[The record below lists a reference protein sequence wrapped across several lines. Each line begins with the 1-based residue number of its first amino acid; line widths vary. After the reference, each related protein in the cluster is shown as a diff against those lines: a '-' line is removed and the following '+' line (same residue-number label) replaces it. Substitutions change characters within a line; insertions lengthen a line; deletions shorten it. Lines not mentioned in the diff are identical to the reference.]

1 MKSKNKINMYILKQK
16 KIFLLLVIIAILFFI
31 YSCSPKRLPNY
42 ITSPHPINKT
52 KLLRKLKQRAHR
64 IHSISSTALV
74 QISYN
79 GKALPWIRCRLF
91 WSKFQNRV
99 VIRIIGMGFFGQKI
113 FDFLAGRQVIYL
125 YIPSKGK
132 VFTSSYTE
140 AAIILGFDPFLL
152 GQELKWILNPYSL
165 INRKSRRLNINK
177 IYAWL
182 RVDIGNFRYA
192 RERIDPFDISIKNL
206 SLPQLRI
213 SYQNYAYFTSKVYY
227 PQYIVISS
235 KIRPLIIKIK
245 LISILVNNI
254 SCANSVFNE
263 APFLRLPQAPLSLL
277 FMNIT

>member
-1 MKSKNKINMYILKQK
+1 MYISKYK
-16 KIFLLLVIIAILFFI
+16 KILFIIAVILFFT

-42 ITSPHPINKT
+42 TSSQKPINKT
-52 KLLRKLKQRAHR
+52 LLLKKLKQRAR
-64 IHSISSTALV
+64 SLHSISSTALV

-79 GKALPWIRCRLF
+79 GRALPWIRCRLY

-113 FDFLAGRQVIYL
+113 FDFLAGTQAIYL

-132 VFTSSYTE
+132 VFTSSYSE
-140 AAIILGFDPFLL
+140 AAIMLGFDPFLL
-152 GQELKWILNPYSL
+152 GQELKWILDPYSL
-165 INRKSRRLNINK
+165 INKRPQRLNINK

-182 RVDIGNFRYA
+182 KIDIGNFRYA
-192 RERIDPFDISIKNL
+192 KERIDPFDISIKNL
-206 SLPQLRI
+206 SLPQLGVC
-213 SYQNYAYFTSKVYY
+213 YQNYGYFTSKVYY

-235 KIRPLIIKIK
+235 KIKPLTIKIK

-254 SCANSVFNE
+254 GCANSVFNE
-263 APFLRLPQAPLSLL
+263 APFLRLHQAPLSLL